1 MRRGHVKSDRVVV
14 ERVQTGVRMEK
25 RLLKVLKALAELKDF
40 TLGDLLEGI
49 VLHAFEGK
57 APFSPPTLREI
68 EQLRKSL
75 WTDVEGHR
83 QPQVGRK
90 IGGGIVRFFALISA
104 LCCLPA
110 LLAVAASAQTSAP
123 LHKRTEFSFSVDA
136 PFAQVAPLFGA
147 DEERKWAADWNPQFI
162 YPCPAHDQHGMVF
175 RVEHGSHSS
184 IWVNTAFD
192 LAAGHIQYSYVLN
205 DAMVT
210 LIDIHLTREGEKK
223 TK

>member
-1 MRRGHVKSDRVVV
+1 M
-14 ERVQTGVRMEK
+14 
-25 RLLKVLKALAELKDF
+25 
-40 TLGDLLEGI
+40 
-49 VLHAFEGK
+49 
-57 APFSPPTLREI
+57 
-68 EQLRKSL
+68 
-75 WTDVEGHR
+75 
-83 QPQVGRK
+83 
-90 IGGGIVRFFALISA
+90 
-104 LCCLPA
+104 
-110 LLAVAASAQTSAP
+110 
-123 LHKRTEFSFSVDA
+123 DA

-162 YPCPAHDQHGMVF
+162 YPSPAHDQPGMVF

-223 TK
+223 TKVVVVYERTALIPEANAHVEDFAEGDAKASKEWNDSINGYFAKLRDR